1 MEFSHVTWR
10 KASYSSSN
18 GACVEVGVWSKSS
31 YSTSTGD
38 CVEVGLWSKSS
49 YSTSTG
55 DCVEVGLWSKSSYSG
70 SNGQCVEVSAA
81 HESDAGLV
89 CLVRD
94 SKDPA
99 GGCLVLSRDAWSA
112 FVQGI
117 KLLRTG
123 ESGF

>member
-31 YSTSTGD
+31 YSGSNNN
-38 CVEVGLWSKSS
+38 
-49 YSTSTG
+49 
-55 DCVEVGLWSKSSYSG
+55 CVEVGLWSKSSYSG

-81 HESDAGLV
+81 RESDAGLV

>member
-1 MEFSHVTWR
+1 MELSHVTWR
-10 KASYSSSN
+10 KASRSTSSGN
-18 GACVEVGVWSKSS
+18 CVEVGVWSKSS
-31 YSTSTGD
+31 YSGSNSN

-49 YSTSTG
+49 YSTA
-55 DCVEVGLWSKSSYSG
+55 D
-70 SNGQCVEVSAA
+70 GQCVEVSAGRGGG
-81 HESDAGLV
+81 AGLV

>member
-1 MEFSHVTWR
+1 MELSHVTWR
-10 KASYSSSN
+10 KASFSGSNSQCVEVGVWRKASYSGSN
-18 GACVEVGVWSKSS
+18 SNCVEVGVWSKSS
-31 YSTSTGD
+31 YSTADG
-38 CVEVGLWSKSS
+38 
-49 YSTSTG
+49 
-55 DCVEVGLWSKSSYSG
+55 
-70 SNGQCVEVSAA
+70 NCVEVSAA
-81 HESDAGLV
+81 RESEAGLV

-112 FVQGI
+112 FVRGI